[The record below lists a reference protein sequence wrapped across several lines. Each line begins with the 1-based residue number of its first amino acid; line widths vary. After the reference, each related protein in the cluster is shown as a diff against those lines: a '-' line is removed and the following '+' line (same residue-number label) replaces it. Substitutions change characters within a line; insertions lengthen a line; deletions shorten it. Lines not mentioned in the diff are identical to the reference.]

1 MKRFVFTCGDINGI
15 GPEIA
20 LKALNK
26 ITSKNKTTQFILIIP
41 ENVFSKATILVKPQF
56 RYKKVTNT
64 EISHKQLSQVVILA
78 TKSYKQNIGKPTI
91 SSGDASYFALRKS
104 FDLLEKKSVDAVVT
118 APVSKTALKLAGVN
132 YPGQTEMYADWCGVK
147 NFVMT
152 FLSEKLRV
160 SLYSI
165 HIPLKEVSK
174 SLNLKTLSSK
184 LDTVLS
190 MLKVDLGIKNP
201 KLAVLG
207 LNPHAGEGGII
218 GSEEREIIEPFIKQK
233 KYKGILDGPF
243 SSDAFFANRRFENY
257 DMVFGM
263 YHDQVLIPFKYINS
277 GGGVN
282 YSAGLPI
289 IRTSP
294 DHGTAYDIAG
304 KGIADESS
312 MVEAYKYAELI
323 LKNRKSKTNKR

>member
-1 MKRFVFTCGDINGI
+1 MKRIVFTCGDINGI

-20 LKALNK
+20 IKALNK
-26 ITSKNKTTQFILIIP
+26 IFSSHKATQFILTIP
-41 ENVFSKATILVKPQF
+41 ENILRTTSTLVKPLFSFQTIKNLEF
-56 RYKKVTNT
+56 KTN
-64 EISHKQLSQVVILA
+64 KDSQVYFLI
-78 TKSYKQNIGKPTI
+78 TKPFRQQYGKPTV
-91 SSGDASYFALRKS
+91 SSGEAAYLALKTS
-104 FDLLEKKSVDAVVT
+104 FDLLKKGLANAVVT
-118 APVSKTALKLAGVN
+118 APVSKTALKLAGIN
-132 YPGQTEMYADWCGVK
+132 YLGQTEMYADWCGVK

-152 FLSEKLRV
+152 FLSKKLRV
-160 SLYSI
+160 GLYSI

-174 SLNLKTLSSK
+174 SLHIRVLSSK
-184 LDTVLS
+184 LDTLITMLS
-190 MLKVDLGIKNP
+190 IDLGIKNP
-201 KLAVLG
+201 KIAMLG

-218 GSEEREIIEPFIKQK
+218 GKEEKELIEPIIKQK
-233 KYKGILDGPF
+233 KFKGKVEGPF

-257 DMVFGM
+257 DLVFGM

-277 GGGVN
+277 GKGVN

-312 MVEAYKYAELI
+312 MIEAFKYAEII
-323 LKNRKSKTNKR
+323 LKNRKQMLA